1 MRKKRNHPKLDET
14 AQNETICLKSD
25 NSPNMCK
32 VLIWDVNM

>member
-14 AQNETICLKSD
+14 AQNETISLKSD